1 MFLLSWLGHLTAQHK
16 TLFRG
21 EEKNTAKKNCIDLF
35 LFLFKRTSKSQSSLF
50 TLANRPFYRYGG
62 HIELIRFKKYFRMP
76 RGHEH
81 IICIFK
87 HFLGHFFLKF
97 SQNKIVMRKK
107 ILVLCLDEIMIPFF
121 QFSIRNMVFQT
132 FTVYFWGKRRSSLHP
147 NTAQQ
152 FFFPLQS
159 YSKKTLRK
167 NVPKCA
173 HKC

>member
-81 IICIFK
+81 IIFICIFK
-87 HFLGHFFLKF
+87 RFLGHFFLKF

-121 QFSIRNMVFQT
+121 QFSIRNMVFDCI
-132 FTVYFWGKRRSSLHP
+132 FLGKKGDHYYIQIRHEDL
-147 NTAQQ
+147 
-152 FFFPLQS
+152 FF
-159 YSKKTLRK
+159 
-167 NVPKCA
+167 
-173 HKC
+173 H